1 MIVITQL
8 IQENKMVKINND
20 RLGNLTR
27 DDINFPKHLTPEI
40 VHTAL
45 YIHNAPSKED
55 VVKRTEY
62 MAKQIGGEAMT
73 YAMALLVLPH
83 LINQTQDT
91 QDYKDFLASR
101 KKTIN

>member
-1 MIVITQL
+1 MT
-8 IQENKMVKINND
+8 KINND

-45 YIHNAPSKED
+45 YIHNAPTKED
-55 VVKRTEY
+55 IVKRTEY
-62 MAKQIGGEAMT
+62 CAKQIGDEAMQ
-73 YAMALLVLPH
+73 YALALLVLPH
-83 LINQTQDT
+83 LIDQTKDT
-91 QDYKDFLASR
+91 QEYQDFLASR

>member
-1 MIVITQL
+1 MPLGKNTH
-8 IQENKMVKINND
+8 
-20 RLGNLTR
+20 RLGNLTK

-55 VVKRTEY
+55 IVKRTEY
-62 MAKQIGGEAMT
+62 CAKQIGNEAMQ

-83 LINQTQDT
+83 LIDKTKDSEEYQ
-91 QDYKDFLASR
+91 DFLSSR

>member
-1 MIVITQL
+1 MKGRNMPLGKKQ
-8 IQENKMVKINND
+8 Q
-20 RLGNLTR
+20 RLGNLTK

-45 YIHNAPSKED
+45 YIHNSPTQED
-55 VVKRTEY
+55 IKKRTEY

-83 LINQTQDT
+83 LIDKTTDT
-91 QDYKDFLASR
+91 QEYKDFITSK

>member
-1 MIVITQL
+1 MT
-8 IQENKMVKINND
+8 KINYD

-27 DDINFPKHLTPEI
+27 DDINFPKWLTPEI

-55 VVKRTEY
+55 MTKRVEY
-62 MAKQIGGEAMT
+62 MSKQIGGEAMT
-73 YAMALLVLPH
+73 FAMALLVLPN
-83 LINQTQDT
+83 LIDNTTQS
-91 QDYKDFLASR
+91 QEYKDFLASK

>member
-1 MIVITQL
+1 MSKSNQ
-8 IQENKMVKINND
+8 
-20 RLGNLTR
+20 RLGNLTK

-45 YIHNAPSKED
+45 YIHNAPTKED
-55 VVKRTEY
+55 IAIRTDY

-73 YAMALLVLPH
+73 FAMALLVLPH
-83 LINQTQDT
+83 LIDNTIHS
-91 QDYKDFLASR
+91 QDYKDWQAMK

>member
-1 MIVITQL
+1 MKKL
-8 IQENKMVKINND
+8 NND

-27 DDINFPKHLTPEI
+27 DNINFPKWLTPEI

-55 VVKRTEY
+55 IVKRTEY
-62 MAKQIGGEAMT
+62 MSKQIGNEAMT
-73 YAMALLVLPH
+73 FVMALLVLPR
-83 LINQTQDT
+83 LIDNTTSSQE
-91 QDYKDFLASR
+91 YKDFITSR

>member
-1 MIVITQL
+1 MFKPQIH
-8 IQENKMVKINND
+8 K
-20 RLGNLTR
+20 LGNLTR

-45 YIHNAPSKED
+45 FIHNAPSKED
-55 VVKRTEY
+55 MTKRVEHS
-62 MAKQIGGEAMT
+62 AKLIGGEAMT

-83 LINQTQDT
+83 LIDKTTDT
-91 QDYKDFLASR
+91 QDYKDFLASK

>member
-1 MIVITQL
+1 M
-8 IQENKMVKINND
+8 KIKSNQ
-20 RLGNLTR
+20 RLGTLTEK
-27 DDINFPKHLTPEI
+27 DINFPKWLTPEI

-55 VVKRTEY
+55 IVKRTEY
-62 MAKQIGGEAMT
+62 MAKRIGGEAMT

-83 LINQTQDT
+83 LIEHTKDT
-91 QDYKDFLASR
+91 QEYKDFLASR

>member
-1 MIVITQL
+1 
-8 IQENKMVKINND
+8 MVKINND
-20 RLGNLTR
+20 RLGNLTK

-45 YIHNAPSKED
+45 YIHNAPTTED
-55 VVKRTEY
+55 VIKRSEY
-62 MAKQIGGEAMT
+62 MAKQIGNKAMT

-83 LINQTQDT
+83 LIDKTTDT
-91 QDYKDFLASR
+91 QEYKDFLSSR

>member
-1 MIVITQL
+1 MTL
-8 IQENKMVKINND
+8 GKNTH
-20 RLGNLTR
+20 RLGNLTK

-40 VHTAL
+40 IHSAL
-45 YIHNAPSKED
+45 FVHNAPTKAEIAIRS
-55 VVKRTEY
+55 EY
-62 MAKQIGGEAMT
+62 CAKQIGNEAMA

-91 QDYKDFLASR
+91 TEYKDFLASR